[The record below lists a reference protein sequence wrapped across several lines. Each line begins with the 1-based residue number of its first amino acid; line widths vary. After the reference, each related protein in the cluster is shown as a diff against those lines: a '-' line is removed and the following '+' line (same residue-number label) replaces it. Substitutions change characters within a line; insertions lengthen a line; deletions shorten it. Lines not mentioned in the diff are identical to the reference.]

1 MNGKFL
7 KKLKE
12 LLLLKSLKARIFVII
27 LAVGIVPSVLMR
39 YGIVENYEERA
50 VENRISTVQ
59 NQLMIVANHLV
70 SNNYLT
76 NYRSEDQSYRTSRE
90 VINAELEMLSNL
102 YEGRVMII
110 NGNFE
115 IIKDTYG
122 ISEGKTIIS
131 EEVIKCFQG
140 ETTSHYDS

>member
-102 YEGRVMII
+102 YEGR
-110 NGNFE
+110 
-115 IIKDTYG
+115 
-122 ISEGKTIIS
+122 S
-131 EEVIKCFQG
+131 
-140 ETTSHYDS
+140 